1 MPTHFATRR
10 AFCLGVRRGRF
21 LVVVFF
27 TAGPAALRL
36 PLTSKAPRVGVEILV
51 RVRGASPAANTTHGR
66 PAPTTPGGASRR
78 ERGLHVAPMRC
89 PCGARVVP
97 GQVGGSQR
105 TD

>member
-51 RVRGASPAANTTHGR
+51 RVRGPPTGANTTHGTST
-66 PAPTTPGGASRR
+66 PTTPGGGQGR
-78 ERGLHVAPMRC
+78 ERGLHVMAGP
-89 PCGARVVP
+89 
-97 GQVGGSQR
+97 VGGSQR
-105 TD
+105 PDISLR